1 MASPRSNCAKLAQ
14 LESGWEV
21 GGKKGDLG
29 DCEWLKPLGV
39 GDEVSLADGDR
50 EGEILPVMGGVHIR
64 GPVPMEQARIGRGI
78 WARALPGLASARFLY
93 CANCSNSQRQAI
105 TFSTRSKGR

>member
-1 MASPRSNCAKLAQ
+1 MASLRSNCAKLAQ
-14 LESGWEV
+14 LESAWEAD
-21 GGKKGDLG
+21 GKKGDLE
-29 DCEWLKPLGV
+29 DCGWLEPLGV
-39 GDEVSLADGDR
+39 GDEDNLADGDR
-50 EGEILPVMGGVHIR
+50 EEEILPVMRRVHGR
-64 GPVPMEQARIGRGI
+64 RAVPKEQARIGRGI